1 MKAAPTKESVAR
13 IQILN
18 DDDVRGDEW
27 ERLDRLA
34 AYAGTCRHIQAPA
47 SFVSQTM
54 TKAYTED
61 DTEGNAY
68 LSVRVPGWSSG
79 LRVSM
84 QAYVSQSVVDGYAK
98 YRIGTSVPLSSDYHE
113 LYPGEVVSPS
123 GDEYEIA
130 GWVQSIPGIIGA
142 EDTYSPTD
150 LPITWEDT
158 PGEYIVQFSLSNYNE
173 VLAINISSTI
183 QDHADLT
190 TAA

>member
-34 AYAGTCRHIQAPA
+34 AYAGTCRHMQAPA
-47 SFVSQTM
+47 SFISQAM
-54 TKAYTED
+54 DYDYTD
-61 DTEGNAY
+61 NDTEGLTY
-68 LSVRVPGWSSG
+68 LSVRSPGWSSG
-79 LRVSM
+79 LRVSAQGSSLAGDLSM
-84 QAYVSQSVVDGYAK
+84 RF
-98 YRIGTSVPLSSDYHE
+98 RIGTSAPLSSDWHALPLAFGWFGTQEAFE
-113 LYPGEVVSPS
+113 LT
-123 GDEYEIA
+123 
-130 GWVQSIPGIIGA
+130 GWSQTVPGIIGT
-142 EDTYSPTD
+142 EDTEPQSD

-158 PGEYIVQFSLSNYNE
+158 PGEYIVGFSCPLSTS
-173 VLAINISSTI
+173 VLAINLTSTI